1 MDRTTA
7 RLPQE
12 RIFREYERLEREG
25 VEQKWKVLRE
35 MNLPGY
41 FHGCIAESKWGKQ
54 RREQQWSLVCNTAP
68 ALASKHKELPNS
80 LRKMMSFSALKG
92 GKDVMTAKRTMLP
105 LELQQVVEEMVLSR
119 VELGEEITM
128 SFIKNSILF
137 CCEIWNDCIAS
148 IRGMLGNMSLQTLQ
162 EQDTSLAQM
171 THEDLE
177 RKFKQQLENA
187 EDILR
192 PINLTET
199 DSALLCLEFIL

>member
-80 LRKMMSFSALKG
+80 LRKMMSFSALKAG
-92 GKDVMTAKRTMLP
+92 WKR
-105 LELQQVVEEMVLSR
+105 
-119 VELGEEITM
+119 
-128 SFIKNSILF
+128 
-137 CCEIWNDCIAS
+137 CD
-148 IRGMLGNMSLQTLQ
+148 
-162 EQDTSLAQM
+162 
-171 THEDLE
+171 
-177 RKFKQQLENA
+177 
-187 EDILR
+187 
-192 PINLTET
+192 
-199 DSALLCLEFIL
+199 DSEAYYVTP